1 MVPQRPDIE
10 VLITEDEIALRIA
23 GLAQE
28 IAAGDPG
35 DVLVVVILKGSFV
48 FAADLL
54 RALERV
60 GVSPQVDFLT
70 LASYGES
77 ATSSGK
83 VKLIQDMS
91 ENVAGRRLLLVDDIL
106 DSGQTLV
113 FARDALRE
121 RGAAE
126 IKTCVLLDKNEGRQ
140 VAMEADYV
148 GFEIGNRFVIGYGLD
163 FAHRFRGL
171 PYIGVLNED

>member
-1 MVPQRPDIE
+1 VVPQRPDIE

>member
-1 MVPQRPDIE
+1 VVPQRPDIE

-83 VKLIQDMS
+83 VKLIQDLS

>member
-83 VKLIQDMS
+83 VKLIQDLS

>member
-10 VLITEDEIALRIA
+10 VLITEDEIASRIA

-28 IAAGDPG
+28 IAAGDLG
-35 DVLVVVILKGSFV
+35 DLLVVVILKGSFV

-70 LASYGES
+70 LASYGEG

-83 VKLIQDMS
+83 VKLIQDVS

-148 GFEIGNRFVIGYGLD
+148 GFEIGNRFVVGYGLD